1 MALEFSCGIA
11 ALSGLKRHLWHCIR
25 IAFSMVG
32 TQRGTLLAMTESAA
46 SRRTTPFLCSIVRDF
61 SLSGWRKLTRSC
73 LVKRALDQKSDLAA
87 LNFVCQL

>member
-1 MALEFSCGIA
+1 VALEFSCGIA
-11 ALSGLKRHLWHCIR
+11 ALFGLKRHLWHCIR

-32 TQRGTLLAMTESAA
+32 TQR
-46 SRRTTPFLCSIVRDF
+46 RSIVRDF